1 MNRKIRFWAA
11 AAASVLLLAG
21 GGVIFRMVQE
31 RKATEAADA
40 AQRAKWESAE
50 QAAVIQNA
58 GDQADA
64 VGPDTPRRRQVD
76 YAFFA
81 TNEYSEQ
88 NAFNR
93 QQLFRNKELI
103 YGGKRYLRHTGIR
116 AVLLLGLDRTAD
128 DLMEERAPWEQG
140 QTDAIFLLAHNT
152 ARNTVKILKIPRD
165 TMAVMP
171 GTNAENQVISEGIAQ
186 ITLAYTAGNGVDE
199 SCRVTCEVVSRL
211 LGGIPIDHYML
222 GDLNIVADVNDLVG
236 GVTVRVPKD
245 QTEWTDPAFRP
256 GETITL
262 HGKDAER
269 FIRARNKEKSFT
281 ALERMERQQIYIIA
295 FEKQLKQCLKNDQDI
310 VEKMFDTMEG
320 DMLTDMKRKEYVD
333 LTLSILG
340 SGTLSEKDFAT
351 LPGEP
356 WAGPVY
362 DEYHPHY
369 ADIDREILDLFYYE
383 SAQ

>member
-1 MNRKIRFWAA
+1 MNRNIRFWAA

-50 QAAVIQNA
+50 QAAVS
-58 GDQADA
+58 
-64 VGPDTPRRRQVD
+64 PDTPRRRQVD

-171 GTNAENQVISEGIAQ
+171 GTNAENQVISEGISQ
-186 ITLAYTAGNGVDE
+186 ITMAFTAGNGVDE
-199 SCRVTCEVVSRL
+199 SCRVTCDTVSRL

-222 GDLNIVADVNDLVG
+222 GDLNVVADVNDLVG
-236 GVTVRVPKD
+236 GVTVRVPDD
-245 QTEWTDPAFRP
+245 QTVWTDPAFRP

-269 FIRARNKEKSFT
+269 FVRSRNKKKEFS
-281 ALERMERQQIYIIA
+281 AIDRMERQQIYIIA
-295 FEKQLKQCLKNDQDI
+295 FEKQLKRCLKKDQKI
-310 VEKMFDTMEG
+310 VDQMFDTIEG

-333 LTLSILG
+333 LTMSLLG
-340 SGTLSEKDFAT
+340 SGDLSSEDFVK
-351 LPGEP
+351 LPGES
-356 WAGPVY
+356 WAGPIY
-362 DEYHPHY
+362 EEYHPHY
-369 ADIDREILDLFYYE
+369 ADIDQVILDLFYYE
-383 SAQ
+383 KDI

>member
-1 MNRKIRFWAA
+1 MNKVQKIAA
-11 AAASVLLLAG
+11 GLCLAALLAG
-21 GGVIFRMVQE
+21 GALTARLYSE

-50 QAAVIQNA
+50 QASA
-58 GDQADA
+58 DQAADQNGEA
-64 VGPDTPRRRQVD
+64 GPGGRRQVD
-76 YAFFA
+76 YAFFS

-93 QQLFRNKELI
+93 QQPFKNKELI

-116 AVLLLGLDRTAD
+116 AVLLLGLDRSAD
-128 DLMEERAPWEQG
+128 NLMEERVPWEQG

-171 GTNAENQVISEGIAQ
+171 GTNKENQVIKEGIAQ
-186 ITLAYTAGNGVDE
+186 ITLAFSAGNGVDE
-199 SCRVTCEVVSRL
+199 SCRVTCDTVSRL

-222 GDLNIVADVNDLVG
+222 GDLNVVVDVNDLVG
-236 GVTVRVPKD
+236 GVTVRVPQD
-245 QTEWTDPAFRP
+245 QTKWSDPAFRP

-262 HGKDAER
+262 HGKDAEL
-269 FIRARNKEKSFT
+269 FVRARNKDESFT

-295 FEKQLKQCLKNDQDI
+295 FEKQLKQCLKKDQDI
-310 VEKMFDTMEG
+310 VDKMFDAVEG

-333 LTLSILG
+333 LTLSILS
-340 SGTLSEKDFAT
+340 SGTLSEGDFIT
-351 LPGEP
+351 LPGES

-369 ADIDREILDLFYYE
+369 ADIDREILELFYYE